1 MSGSFMALNSKY
13 NTLYSLFLKLQNNL
27 SAGTLSQVLTAGN
40 TANNDIILDDG
51 TYLNTISSFGIDV
64 FSFGTSLTID
74 SANGFQ
80 YSKPYLLPIPYT
92 LSSSL
97 SDSQL
102 TFTDANANST
112 YFNSNELKIDNGI
125 SSSSLTNSDITIDN
139 GTTSVFLSTTELSFN
154 GDLKGIYS
162 NGTELQI
169 LCPNILDISSNGL
182 SLNGVESDFG
192 NVLISGGAGQPP
204 EFEQLTNLICHGS
217 IVAPILTDTVLF
229 TTFSATFSYTPTLVL
244 TPVSGDTTLYIANIV
259 SIDNLQFVYQ
269 MSGLGCASLNFIAL

>member
-1 MSGSFMALNSKY
+1 MALNSKY
-13 NTLYSLFLKLQNNL
+13 NTLYSLFLKLQNNMVTQDL
-27 SAGTLSQVLTAGN
+27 SGVLTAGN
-40 TANNDIILDDG
+40 TADNDIILNDG
-51 TYLNTISSFGIDV
+51 TYLNTISSFGIDI
-64 FSFGTSLTID
+64 FSFGTSLMID
-74 SANGFQ
+74 VANGFQ
-80 YSKPYLLPIPYT
+80 YSKPYLLPVPYT

-97 SDSQL
+97 SDAQL

-182 SLNGVESDFG
+182 SLNGVESDYG
-192 NVLISGGAGQPP
+192 NVLISGGAGQPA

-217 IVAPILTDTVLF
+217 IVTPNLTGTVLF
-229 TTFSATFSYTPTLVL
+229 STFGATFLYIPTVIL
-244 TPVSGDTTLYIANIV
+244 TVDSGTTTLYVANIV
-259 SIDNLQFVYQ
+259 SVNNLQFVYQ
-269 MSGLGCASLNFIAL
+269 VSAMGASILNFIAL